1 MKCSPCPYTDRDRP
15 SNSVYPVGLQQ
26 SSERDTGELAAL
38 IGVED
43 LRNAVAFQRLRQRR
57 QAELGVHRVGQ
68 PPRQHPPAGPVH
80 DRHQVQEPALHRD
93 VGDVRAPHLI
103 RSLNR
108 KPPQQIGIHPVLR
121 VGDAGARLAVDR
133 FQPQQPH
140 QPPHPVP
147 TNRHPLARQ
156 MAHHL
161 TAAVERVL
169 QVQLVDTAHQ
179 LQCRRALPERSV
191 VQRRAAHTEQS
202 ALPAHTQTLVLAF
215 DHRQS
220 LGPTQRPSPRDKKS
234 RSTVNSPILACRS

>member
-1 MKCSPCPYTDRDRP
+1 M
-15 SNSVYPVGLQQ
+15 
-26 SSERDTGELAAL
+26 
-38 IGVED
+38 
-43 LRNAVAFQRLRQRR
+43 
-57 QAELGVHRVGQ
+57 
-68 PPRQHPPAGPVH
+68 
-80 DRHQVQEPALHRD
+80 
-93 VGDVRAPHLI
+93 
-103 RSLNR
+103 
-108 KPPQQIGIHPVLR
+108 LR

-133 FQPQQPH
+133 FQAQQPH

-156 MAHHL
+156 MAYHL